1 MYLYS
6 MALYHALEMADFERS
21 NQVKILRS
29 MLPNAFDKRSQVSD
43 CASVGLRRLRRRRK
57 FVRRPPWFMISGSD
71 LSLIARRFATCRPV
85 PAIIFGDF
93 IRYMIRDISTSGAVP
108 DFLARFTAF
117 IFFRPPQRG
126 VCYAHVSVLKRHF

>member
-1 MYLYS
+1 
-6 MALYHALEMADFERS
+6 
-21 NQVKILRS
+21 
-29 MLPNAFDKRSQVSD
+29 
-43 CASVGLRRLRRRRK
+43 
-57 FVRRPPWFMISGSD
+57 MISGSD

-117 IFFRPPQRG
+117 ISGWLQSKEPHEHTNISRAMSFF
-126 VCYAHVSVLKRHF
+126 

>member
-57 FVRRPPWFMISGSD
+57 FVRMPPWFMISGSAT
-71 LSLIARRFATCRPV
+71 IAVRVREREA
-85 PAIIFGDF
+85 
-93 IRYMIRDISTSGAVP
+93 
-108 DFLARFTAF
+108 
-117 IFFRPPQRG
+117 
-126 VCYAHVSVLKRHF
+126 